1 MENLPSSHESRQKS
15 WLVYEPLAVKLLTM
29 LVGFI
34 MIYVVF
40 LYLENIY
47 IIIDAFKI
55 MYRFPT

>member
-1 MENLPSSHESRQKS
+1 MENLPSLQEARQKS

-34 MIYVVF
+34 MIYNVF